1 MAAIQF
7 NTRIDFFFFKF
18 DGRSVRKF
26 KPDAVESSIGV
37 SRLEFIPV
45 ILGRA
50 FTVFRHLPCGENHL
64 GRPAVIAKGFHHR
77 VFLDAQRALRTC
89 RNAITSF
96 FLAYRAKTEM
106 TFRLGKIFIPGTF
119 YMHALGTH
127 FNALAAFDTSF
138 FVSQNNIFGDLIPV
152 SGWSRPYRTRL
163 FELRRTGLQR
173 FFRDDIFKLAIYFQ
187 KVCQKLPPR
196 VAQKTSPVLRLL

>member
-1 MAAIQF
+1 
-7 NTRIDFFFFKF
+7 
-18 DGRSVRKF
+18 
-26 KPDAVESSIGV
+26 
-37 SRLEFIPV
+37 
-45 ILGRA
+45 
-50 FTVFRHLPCGENHL
+50 
-64 GRPAVIAKGFHHR
+64 
-77 VFLDAQRALRTC
+77 
-89 RNAITSF
+89 
-96 FLAYRAKTEM
+96 M

-152 SGWSRPYRTRL
+152 SGRSRPYRTRL